1 MLQSECWLGRTLFS
15 LPHRPLLKCYLR
27 KTRSTTFQTM
37 ISTMRGVAG
46 GEYSERHDFVF
57 RFWAVRLSQPSTNS
71 LLRTANGVTGCRR
84 SNLTTVTA
92 TCKSVQHSRYYYYLG
107 ARACQSEAHLQFL
120 TRCAQPRPAHGRHG
134 EPSRR
139 VQHNAA
145 SSAGPTQRDSSSQKG
160 GIHRLCIPATSLAT
174 LPLLECTT
182 ATHHR
187 IPSDCQPRQCKRA
200 PTATAIG
207 EQRQPG

>member
-1 MLQSECWLGRTLFS
+1 MRRGHGGVIRAAHATSNFRIKVRVRTLTLHDHNPS
-15 LPHRPLLKCYLR
+15 NHNHAHAPWSSRTAQL
-27 KTRSTTFQTM
+27 TARS
-37 ISTMRGVAG
+37 
-46 GEYSERHDFVF
+46 
-57 RFWAVRLSQPSTNS
+57 W
-71 LLRTANGVTGCRR
+71 TANGVTGCRR

-120 TRCAQPRPAHGRHG
+120 TRCAPPRPAHGRHG

-145 SSAGPTQRDSSSQKG
+145 SSAGPTRRDSSSQKG

-174 LPLLECTT
+174 LPLLECIT
-182 ATHHR
+182 ASHPTAANRANVKQHR
-187 IPSDCQPRQCKRA
+187 QPRPLGSKGNRGRYRS
-200 PTATAIG
+200 TNTTTY
-207 EQRQPG
+207 RHV